1 MATSS
6 PEKRQ
11 SAPLSPEH
19 STNVLQP
26 AKLEGAR
33 IDTAALTTFLEGIN
47 GLQVSEAEAGG
58 PGEQGAG
65 ASGGKAL
72 QAQASGT
79 AVSARQQAIANLP
92 LPAVMQKQL
101 EKHIRMEVKKLRQ
114 QANIVAR
121 TARPGAA
128 FHLNQLYAR
137 IRSLNALLAELFES
151 SVEALKRLFIR
162 VFIDRQTIL

>member
-6 PEKRQ
+6 PEKNS
-11 SAPLSPEH
+11 SAPQNLEH
-19 STNVLQP
+19 GTQVLQP

-47 GLQVSEAEAGG
+47 SLRVSESEAGG
-58 PGEQGAG
+58 PSEQGG
-65 ASGGKAL
+65 ASSG
-72 QAQASGT
+72 GT
-79 AVSARQQAIANLP
+79 AITAQGGSTAISARQQAIANLP
-92 LPAVMQKQL
+92 AQAIMQRQL
-101 EKHIRMEVKKLRQ
+101 QKHIRMEVKKLRS
-114 QANIVAR
+114 QANAIAR
-121 TARPGAA
+121 TSRPGAA
-128 FHLNQLYAR
+128 YHLNQLYAR